1 MSPANVDLTATG
13 STIIEAGALKANEK
27 GARPEMKDFE
37 CLWQEI
43 LEECSKVQF
52 PLEDEVELSPKE
64 EIIMVLVAVDD
75 PLKEK
80 G

>member
-1 MSPANVDLTATG
+1 
-13 STIIEAGALKANEK
+13 
-27 GARPEMKDFE
+27 MKDFE

-64 EIIMVLVAVDD
+64 EIIMVLVALDD